1 MGSLLALFVIL
12 SSGSH
17 RASYKRYY
25 STQRVSYRSHFSF
38 ENIFFFFFRHTTKI
52 FPTDFWVKNFFL
64 CNCVI
69 EIVTHYLSYYCIYLF
84 EVPCARFEVFFKNT
98 VYHTGIPVFNDVFI
112 LSYIPRIP
120 YIIPYYT
127 CVYNAILSV
136 FICFSF
142 CATNNPPLYRILYLY
157 AKCSEWKK
165 ILFYLTSFS
174 SWRIELRY

>member
-84 EVPCARFEVFFKNT
+84 EVPCARFEVFLKIQYT
-98 VYHTGIPVFNDVFI
+98 ILVYRYLMTSLYYHTYRVYHI
-112 LSYIPRIP
+112 
-120 YIIPYYT
+120 
-127 CVYNAILSV
+127 
-136 FICFSF
+136 
-142 CATNNPPLYRILYLY
+142 LYRIIRVYIMLYYRYLFVFHFAQQTIRHY
-157 AKCSEWKK
+157 TVYYTYMQNVRSEKK
-165 ILFYLTSFS
+165 FFS
-174 SWRIELRY
+174 I